1 MRSRVWWATVI
12 AVALATSGF
21 AGEARARK
29 PRLELRTNFGASLAP
44 VRIMAVAELVGG
56 EDVEEFYC
64 VGLRWDW
71 GDGTRSYR
79 ESDCDP
85 FEAGMDVTRFFSARH
100 AYYRPGAYDVRVTL
114 VRADREVAVARTT
127 VRILGRVASSAW

>member
-1 MRSRVWWATVI
+1 VI

-29 PRLELRTNFGASLAP
+29 PRLKLRANHGAAMAP
-44 VRIMAVAELVGG
+44 VPVMAVAELVGG
-56 EDVEEFYC
+56 EDLEEFYC

-71 GDGTRSYR
+71 GDGTLSYR

-85 FEAGMDVTRFFSARH
+85 FEAGMEVDRFFSARH
-100 AYYRPGAYDVRVTL
+100 AYRWPGTYRMRVSL
-114 VRADREVAVARTT
+114 IRADREVAVAGTS
-127 VRILGRVASSAW
+127 VRILGRVASQAW

>member
-1 MRSRVWWATVI
+1 MRSRVGWATVI

-44 VRIMAVAELVGG
+44 VHVMAVAELVGG
-56 EDVEEFYC
+56 EDLEEFYC

-85 FEAGMDVTRFFSARH
+85 FEPGMDVARFFSARH
-100 AYYRPGAYDVRVTL
+100 AYYRPGQYSVRVSL
-114 VRADREVAVARTT
+114 VRADREVAVARAT

>member
-1 MRSRVWWATVI
+1 MRSRVGWATVV
-12 AVALATSGF
+12 AVALATSGV

-56 EDVEEFYC
+56 DNLEEFYC
-64 VGLRWDW
+64 VGLLWEW

-85 FEAGMDVTRFFSARH
+85 FEAGMDVARFFSARH
-100 AYYRPGAYDVRVTL
+100 AYYRPGSYDVRVSL
-114 VRADREVAVARTT
+114 VRADREVAVARTS
-127 VRILGRVASSAW
+127 VQILGRVASSSW

>member
-1 MRSRVWWATVI
+1 MRRRVGWATVI

-21 AGEARARK
+21 AGEAQARK
-29 PRLELRTNFGASLAP
+29 PRLELRTNFGMSLAP
-44 VRIMAVAELVGG
+44 VRVMAVAELVGG
-56 EDVEEFYC
+56 EDLEEFYC

-85 FEAGMDVTRFFSARH
+85 FEAGVDVTRFFSARH
-100 AYYRPGAYDVRVTL
+100 AYYRPGTYNVRVSL
-114 VRADREVAVARTT
+114 VRADREVAVARRT
-127 VRILGRVASSAW
+127 VRILGRVASSSW